1 MQPGQV
7 RVGKRKTF
15 FQQTPENPGFFIGGG
30 SWVFISVRDRKIGT
44 YRIL

>member
-15 FQQTPENPGFFIGGG
+15 FQQTPENPGFFIGFF
-30 SWVFISVRDRKIGT
+30 SRPLKIQAFS
-44 YRIL
+44 

>member
-15 FQQTPENPGFFIGGG
+15 FQQTPENPGFFIGAK
-30 SWVFISVRDRKIGT
+30 SWEYISVKVRRTGIFP
-44 YRIL
+44 IL